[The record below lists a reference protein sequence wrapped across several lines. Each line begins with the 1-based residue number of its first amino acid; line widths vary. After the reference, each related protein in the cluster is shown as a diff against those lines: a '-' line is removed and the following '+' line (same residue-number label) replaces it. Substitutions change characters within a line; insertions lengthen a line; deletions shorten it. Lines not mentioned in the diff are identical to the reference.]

1 MPGGKGRGRGKS
13 KNQPKTPPKSTSRK
27 SIPSSPR
34 TPTTP
39 ATPTASGT
47 SAKPIPIPSGTS
59 PSTPTAS
66 GTSSRI
72 PIPSSPKT
80 SGKIARTPIASG
92 TSPGTPTTSGKS
104 AIPISIPSGT
114 SPSTPT
120 ASGTS
125 AKTPTISATSSR
137 IPIPSSPKTSG
148 KIARTPIASGT
159 SPSTP
164 TASGTSAKTP
174 TISATSSRIPIP
186 SSPKT
191 SGKIARTPIASGI
204 SPGTPT
210 TSGTPTTFGISTA
223 PPEFKEPVIPVC
235 AKKPTVS
242 SQPPASEL
250 SLSQAPLSRPISL
263 QSRPTHLELPQQSKP
278 EPTSQIFSRGRGDK
292 RNLSEVGS
300 HDSQVKV
307 RAAGDTSF
315 GRGSIR
321 GKRFLCTDSL
331 IVTRPENLPTKKGVT
346 GNQIILQSNYFKL
359 PSTTDWILFQHR
371 VDFAPEEDSIYGRK
385 KLLKFHKE
393 RLGAYI
399 FDGTVLYTSNRLPKN
414 IDLLSI
420 RESDN
425 EKIKITVKFAR
436 EVPKNDFYY
445 LQFFNLIMKKCL
457 EFLNLQ
463 LVGRNFY
470 DAHSKIDISQFKL
483 ELWPGYFTSIR
494 EHERDILMCA
504 EITHKVMR
512 QETLLDIWINCLE
525 TERKPQEAFI
535 DLVKGTVV
543 LTGYNNNTYSIQ
555 DVDFKL
561 KPTSTFKLK
570 TGESISYQ
578 NYYKNRYQLKVTY
591 ADQPL
596 LVAKPK
602 QKIRNMNI
610 NVSDQVIYLVPEL
623 CRATGLTEKMRSN
636 FNLMKSLSAHTRVS
650 PEARIK
656 KLLHFNRRLCS
667 EPNIISELKNW
678 NLKLENKLIEVPAR
692 VLPCE
697 NIVYGS
703 RSRSVTLEAN
713 WTKDLRN
720 NRFVACTSLESWIL
734 IQTSFTRAD
743 CETFL
748 KNLIKAADGMGFNI
762 KRPEMITIRDD
773 RLGTYLEA
781 LESYLSKKRTQLV
794 FCIIPH
800 IRADRYNAIKKKC
813 CVDRPVPSQVVIQK
827 NLVKGLSVA
836 TKVAIQINCK
846 LGGVPWYVEIPLS
859 GLMVVGFD
867 VSHGKQSCNY
877 GATVASINSNLS
889 RYVSAVSSH
898 TYGNELSDDISTHI
912 CKFVTVYKNLNK
924 RLPDRIVLYRDGVGE
939 GQIEQVYQHEIQEIR
954 QKLQRLYGEQVVKL
968 AVIIV
973 NKRVNSRMFYR
984 DGNPPC
990 GTVVDDVITS
1000 RVKYDFF
1007 IVSQHV
1013 TQGTVTPTS
1022 YSVIDD
1028 NVGLDADKM
1037 QRLTY
1042 KLTHM
1047 YYNWSGT
1054 VRVPAPCQYAHKL
1067 AYLISENIKTV
1078 PNVRLEQLLYY
1089 L

>member
-1 MPGGKGRGRGKS
+1 MSGGKGRGRGKS
-13 KNQPKTPPKSTSRK
+13 KNQPKTPPKSSRR
-27 SIPSSPR
+27 S
-34 TPTTP
+34 
-39 ATPTASGT
+39 
-47 SAKPIPIPSGTS
+47 
-59 PSTPTAS
+59 
-66 GTSSRI
+66 
-72 PIPSSPKT
+72 IPSSPKT
-80 SGKIARTPIASG
+80 PTTSGTSPETPIASG
-92 TSPGTPTTSGKS
+92 TSAKTSTVSGKTSKTPTVLDTSSRTSTASGTSVKTPTVSGKIAKTPTAVDTSPRTPTVSGTS
-104 AIPISIPSGT
+104 AISISIPSGAIPGTPTASST
-114 SPSTPT
+114 SAKTLFISPASSKIPIPSSPIRST

-125 AKTPTISATSSR
+125 AKTSTV
-137 IPIPSSPKTSG
+137 SG
-148 KIARTPIASGT
+148 KIATTPIKSVT
-159 SPSTP
+159 SPETP
-164 TASGTSAKTP
+164 TASGKSA
-174 TISATSSRIPIP
+174 IPIP
-186 SSPKT
+186 SGTSLKT
-191 SGKIARTPIASGI
+191 SSA
-204 SPGTPT
+204 
-210 TSGTPTTFGISTA
+210 SGTPTTPGISTA
-223 PPEFKEPVIPVC
+223 PPVTPIWPQ
-235 AKKPTVS
+235 KPTVS
-242 SQPPASEL
+242 SQLPAPEL
-250 SLSQAPLSRPISL
+250 SLSQASLSRPISL
-263 QSRPTHLELPQQSKP
+263 QSRPTHLALPQQSTSGT
-278 EPTSQIFSRGRGDK
+278 TSQTFSRGRGDK
-292 RNLSEVGS
+292 RDFSEGRS
-300 HDSQVKV
+300 HESQVAKV

-315 GRGSIR
+315 SRGAENTSFGRGAIR
-321 GKRFLCTDSL
+321 GKRLLCTDSL
-331 IVTRPENLPTKKGVT
+331 IITRPDNLPTKKGVT
-346 GNQIILQSNYFKL
+346 GNQITLQSNYFKL

-371 VDFAPEEDSIYGRK
+371 VDFAPEEDSIFGRK
-385 KLLKFHKE
+385 QLLKYHKE

-399 FDGTVLYTSNRLPKN
+399 FDGTILYTSNRLPKN
-414 IDLLSI
+414 IELLSI
-420 RESDN
+420 RETDN
-425 EKIKITVKFAR
+425 EKITITVRFVR

-494 EHERDILMCA
+494 EHERNILMCA

-525 TERKPQEAFI
+525 TERKPYETFI
-535 DLVKGTVV
+535 DTVKGTVV
-543 LTGYNNNTYSIQ
+543 LTGYNNNTYNIQ

-596 LVAKPK
+596 LIAKPK
-602 QKIRNMNI
+602 QKLRNMNT
-610 NVSDQVIYLVPEL
+610 NVSDQVIYLVPEF

-636 FNLMKSLSAHTRVS
+636 FNLMKSLSTHTRVS

-656 KLLHFNRRLCS
+656 KLLNFNRRLCS

-692 VLPCE
+692 VLPYE

-703 RSRSVTLEAN
+703 RTKSTTSEAN

-720 NRFVACTSLESWIL
+720 NRFVSCTSLDNWVV

-748 KNLIKAADGMGFNI
+748 KNVMKAADGMGFNI
-762 KRPEMITIRDD
+762 KRPEMIIIKDD

-781 LESYLSKKRTQLV
+781 LESYLSKKRTQFV
-794 FCIIPH
+794 FCILPH
-800 IRADRYNAIKKKC
+800 VRADRYNAIKKKC

-846 LGGVPWYVEIPLS
+846 LGGVPWYVEVPLS

-877 GATVASINSNLS
+877 GATVASINTNLS
-889 RYVSAVSSH
+889 RYVSAVSLH
-898 TYGNELSDDISTHI
+898 TYGDELSNDISTHI
-912 CKFVTVYKNLNK
+912 CKFVMVYKNVNNK
-924 RLPDRIVLYRDGVGE
+924 LPDRIVLYRDGVGE
-939 GQIEQVYQHEIQEIR
+939 GQIEQVYQHEVKEIR
-954 QKLQRLYGEQVVKL
+954 TNLQKLYKEQVVKL

-973 NKRVNSRMFYR
+973 NKRVNSRLFYR
-984 DGNPPC
+984 DGNPPS
-990 GTVVDDVITS
+990 GTIVDDVITS